1 MRKRIAPRQ
10 VSRREFVKGAAGVA
24 GVAAVGTLASCV
36 PLTTATPVA
45 PTPEPQKWD
54 KEADVVVLGTGTVSV
69 AALVAHEAGSK
80 VIILEKAAEFGGT
93 TATSGGTAYIFN
105 NYVMRELGLPV
116 SKEAAL
122 TYLRRVTEGQSS
134 EELMAAYVDKG
145 NEMLEWL
152 RDRAG
157 FRFQRTAL
165 TAPTFSDYYPFEG
178 SDSLPGAVA
187 ARRGVGI
194 LRADNVT
201 GGRGLSNS
209 FKEAIDARGIEILL
223 RTPGKRLIT
232 NAAGE
237 VIGVIADSE
246 GKEIAI
252 KARRGVIIG
261 TGGFE
266 HNREMVRHFLR
277 APIHAVNTV
286 TTSTGDGLLML
297 MALGADLRNMNECW
311 GLPFFK
317 PVPDAYSGIGDWQI
331 YRGKPGA
338 VIVNKHGERIM
349 NESGNYDTS
358 EKAFHV
364 YDTGLFEWRNV
375 PSFCL
380 FDSGYTKYY
389 GLPGAAVGAV
399 PTWMTRADTLDAL
412 ATALKISVAGLKS
425 TIDTFNKNARDGV
438 DPLWHRGEANFDRW
452 TAGDLKRTDI
462 KNPCLAPLETPPYYG
477 ASIWPG
483 ATGTNG
489 GPRTN
494 GNAQVLNVWGKVIPR
509 VYCTGNTMASV
520 AGAGYTGGGGTIGP
534 GMTFAYIA
542 SKHAAALPAWA

>member
-1 MRKRIAPRQ
+1 
-10 VSRREFVKGAAGVA
+10 
-24 GVAAVGTLASCV
+24 
-36 PLTTATPVA
+36 
-45 PTPEPQKWD
+45 
-54 KEADVVVLGTGTVSV
+54 VVVLGTGTVSV

-80 VIILEKAAEFGGT
+80 VLILEKAAAFGGT
-93 TATSGGTAYIFN
+93 TATSGGGVYIFN
-105 NYVMRELGLPV
+105 NYLMREAGLPV
-116 SKEAAL
+116 SREAAL
-122 TYLRRVTEGQSS
+122 TYLRRVTDGQSS
-134 EELMAAYVDKG
+134 EELMAAYVDRG
-145 NEMLEWL
+145 NEMLEFL

-157 FRFQRTAL
+157 FKFQRSAVAT
-165 TAPTFSDYYPFEG
+165 PTFSDYYPFEG

-187 ARRGVGI
+187 AKRAVNI
-194 LRADNVT
+194 LRADGVSS
-201 GGRGLSNS
+201 GAGLSKS
-209 FKEAIDARGIEILL
+209 FKEAIDARGIEIMLE
-223 RTPGKRLIT
+223 TPGRRLIT

-237 VIGVIADSE
+237 VIGVIAVSA
-246 GKEIAI
+246 GKEITV

-277 APIHAVNTV
+277 APIHAVNTIS
-286 TTSTGDGLLML
+286 TSTGDGLMML

-311 GLPFFK
+311 GLPFFR
-317 PVPDAYSGIGDWQI
+317 PVPDTYSGIGDWQI

-338 VIVNKHGERIM
+338 VTVNKYGERIM
-349 NESGNYDTS
+349 NESGSYDVS
-358 EKAFHV
+358 EKAFHT
-364 YDTGLFEWRNV
+364 YDTGTFEWRNI

-389 GLPGAAVGAV
+389 SLPGAAVGAV
-399 PTWMTRADTLDAL
+399 PAWMTKADTLDAL

-438 DPLWHRGEANFDRW
+438 DPLWHRGEANFDKW
-452 TAGDLKRTDI
+452 TGGDLKRTDL

-477 ASIWPG
+477 AAIWPG

-494 GNAQVLNVWGKVIPR
+494 ANAQVLDVWGKVIPR

-520 AGAGYTGGGGTIGP
+520 AGAGYTGGGGTLGP
-534 GMTFAYIA
+534 GTTFAYIA
-542 SKHAAALPAWA
+542 AQHAVGLTPWV